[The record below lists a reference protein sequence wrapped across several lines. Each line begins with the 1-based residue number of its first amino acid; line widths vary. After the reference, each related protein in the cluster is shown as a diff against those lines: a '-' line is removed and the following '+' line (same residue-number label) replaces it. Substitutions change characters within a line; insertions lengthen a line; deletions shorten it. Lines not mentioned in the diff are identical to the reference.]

1 MCLVWFCCFVFL
13 TAQLPALGGRYHP
26 RDSNKDKIMN
36 TASTLVLGLFMT
48 LVLPTLFSFPQ
59 SDIFLLRK
67 NQICLIFL
75 HFLLNGCCNGIIQL
89 SYSFASVWLFTT
101 LQKTWTQAVT
111 QGCSGCPCNLFTQ
124 DSIYL
129 LVFWFISGF
138 WGMTADMVVRFFTLH
153 CIVFRWGELFSPLLL
168 LFLFL
173 FFSLKGFLWEKF
185 SGLPSRQ
192 CHNSQLYC
200 LIQVLQAAGEVEPNE
215 IKGFFIK
222 ASTRMCWYG

>member
-1 MCLVWFCCFVFL
+1 MVWFCCFVFL

-36 TASTLVLGLFMT
+36 TASTLVLGLFMA

-59 SDIFLLRK
+59 SDIFLVLHK

-75 HFLLNGCCNGIIQL
+75 HFLLNGCCSGIIQL

-111 QGCSGCPCNLFTQ
+111 QGCSGCPYNLFTQ

-138 WGMTADMVVRFFTLH
+138 WGMAADLVVRFFTLH
-153 CIVFRWGELFSPLLL
+153 CIVFRWGELFFPPPSS
-168 LFLFL
+168 
-173 FFSLKGFLWEKF
+173 FSLSIFLPQGFSLGKVFWA
-185 SGLPSRQ
+185 SIQPV
-192 CHNSQLYC
+192 SQFTA
-200 LIQVLQAAGEVEPNE
+200 VL
-215 IKGFFIK
+215 FDS
-222 ASTRMCWYG
+222 STSSCQWGRAKWD